1 MPLSRDLPRPIGVP
15 ARVRFAIGSSGVM
28 ILLSAA
34 AAPVIAQPGTP
45 VAAPSAPQAVPFPHP
60 VITEV
65 FFHVPQDTEGDPS
78 GDGVRDAVG
87 DEFIE
92 IANPHDRKI
101 DITGYTITDRD
112 ASITFTFPKLSL
124 EPGEIAVLFNGYN
137 TEIVG
142 PVGGATSA
150 AGSRN
155 PHFNNAWVFNL
166 GNAKRTVALNNQRDR
181 VVLSTPDG
189 MPIDMVI
196 WGETDLRDYISQPRI
211 AYVKSSPGASVQRV
225 GPFGELMLH
234 TQIDGALFSP
244 GWIPDRVTIT
254 RADGD

>member
-1 MPLSRDLPRPIGVP
+1 MKLSLAPVL
-15 ARVRFAIGSSGVM
+15 F
-28 ILLSAA
+28 LLSAA
-34 AAPVIAQPGTP
+34 AAAIGAQP
-45 VAAPSAPQAVPFPHP
+45 AAPAVAPAAPQTVPFPHP

-92 IANPHDRKI
+92 IANPHNRKI
-101 DITGYTITDRD
+101 DLTGYTITDRD
-112 ASITFTFPKLSL
+112 GSITFTFPKLSL
-124 EPGEIAVLFNGYN
+124 EPGEIALLFNGYN

-150 AGSRN
+150 PASRN

-196 WGETDLRDYISQPRI
+196 WGETDLRDYISQPRV

-254 RADGD
+254 KADGD